1 MRGVAIRFPAR
12 RHGRGDPE
20 DVRTFHGRP
29 SPPGR
34 SKRARGEPPRGE
46 RLKHRAPGGMR
57 EFARLAA
64 EAAAV
69 GVFASIVL
77 VVAAALISSAQA
89 AVPDAPRGGTLLL
102 RDGERSVPAPLVA
115 TDVRVSIAGIVART
129 QVTQRFVNTGSDWR
143 EGVYVFPLPESAAV
157 DRLEMRI
164 GARRIQGHIRERG
177 EARREY
183 DQAKTQGK
191 KAALVEQERPNLF
204 TTSAAAIGPNEEV
217 VVAIEYQESL
227 QFDSGAFA
235 LRFPMAVTPRYIPP
249 NDGVS
254 DASRITPPVV
264 HPADGKVL
272 PVTLT
277 VVLDAG
283 FPLAKLASLYHAV
296 KIDEA
301 VDGRITITLDG
312 PVPADRDFVL
322 EWMPKVGRTPA
333 AAVFTEQHDGKA
345 YVLLMLMPNV
355 PKSDAVRLPREATY
369 IIDTSGSMAGTS
381 IVQAKAALS
390 YALDRLA
397 PGDRFNVI
405 EFNSR
410 ARALFD
416 EPMPVDAATLG
427 RARSFVASLKANGG
441 TEMREALALALRPAP
456 AEGFVRQTVF
466 LTDGAVGNEDELFA
480 LIRERLGDRRLFTV
494 AIGSAPNSH
503 FMTKAAQFGRGT
515 FTSIGDV
522 REVQQKMAAL
532 IGKLERPVLTDLAIE
547 WPDAVE
553 AWPRELPDL
562 YDGEPIV
569 VRAALRSFDGEVAI
583 RGRLGGNAWQA
594 TLPLAGNGMATG
606 IRALWARAKI
616 DFLSD
621 LAIGGASAADV
632 RAEIV
637 RVALAHH
644 LVSKYTSLVA
654 VDVTPTAPPGA
665 DIVKTAIPGNL
676 PQGQEFEA
684 IFGVPQTATRAGQD
698 LAIAMAALLA
708 AAMLLAVARRRA
720 PR

>member
-1 MRGVAIRFPAR
+1 M
-12 RHGRGDPE
+12 
-20 DVRTFHGRP
+20 
-29 SPPGR
+29 
-34 SKRARGEPPRGE
+34 K
-46 RLKHRAPGGMR
+46 LLAPGGMR

-89 AVPDAPRGGTLLL
+89 AVPESPRSGTLLL
-102 RDGERSVPAPLVA
+102 RDGERRIPAPLLA
-115 TDVRVSIAGIVART
+115 TDVRISIAGIVART
-129 QVTQRFVNTGSDWR
+129 QVTQRFVNTGDDWR

-164 GARRIQGHIRERG
+164 GARRIQGQIRERG
-177 EARREY
+177 EARRAY
-183 DQAKTQGK
+183 DQAKAQGK

-204 TTSAAAIGPNEEV
+204 TTSAAAIGPHEEV

-227 QFDSGAFA
+227 RFDSGAFA
-235 LRFPMAVTPRYIPP
+235 LRFPMAITPRYVPA
-249 NDGVS
+249 DDRVA
-254 DASRITPPVV
+254 DASRITPPFV

-272 PVTLT
+272 PVTLA

-283 FPLAKLASLYHAV
+283 FPLARLSSLYHAV
-296 KIDEA
+296 NVDEA
-301 VDGRITITLDG
+301 VDGRITVTLDG

-322 EWMPKVGRTPA
+322 EWAPEVGRSPA
-333 AAVFTEQHDGKA
+333 AALFTEQHDGKA
-345 YVLLMLMPNV
+345 YVLLTLMPNV
-355 PKSDAVRLPREATY
+355 PQGDAVRLPREATY

-381 IVQAKAALS
+381 IVQAKAALT
-390 YALDRLA
+390 YALERLA

-405 EFNSR
+405 EFNSH

-416 EPMPVDAATLG
+416 APVPVDGATLA
-427 RARSFVASLKANGG
+427 RARSFVASLRANGG
-441 TEMREALALALRPAP
+441 TEMREALALALRPAR
-456 AEGFVRQTVF
+456 AEGFVRQVVF

-494 AIGSAPNSH
+494 AIGSAPNRH

-532 IGKLERPVLTDLAIE
+532 IGKLERPILTDLAID
-547 WPDAVE
+547 WPGAVE

-569 VRAALRSFDGEVAI
+569 VKAALQSLEGEVAL
-583 RGRLGGNAWQA
+583 RGWFGDKAWQA
-594 TLPLAGNGMATG
+594 TLPLPGNGSAPG
-606 IRALWARAKI
+606 IGVLWARAKI
-616 DFLSD
+616 EALSD
-621 LAIGGASAADV
+621 LAIGGANPADV

-644 LVSKYTSLVA
+644 LVSKHTSLVA
-654 VDVTPTAPPGA
+654 VDVTPTAPPGT

-676 PQGQEFEA
+676 PHGQEFEA
-684 IFGVPQTATRAGQD
+684 IFGGLPQTASPARED
-698 LAIAMAALLA
+698 FVFAMVVLLTAL
-708 AAMLLAVARRRA
+708 MLLALARRRA
-720 PR
+720 LR